1 MKTET
6 YDKEVFGETAK
17 AIYKEKYK
25 TEFEEK
31 YKGQY
36 AAIEVESGDAFVGEG
51 RLEAYYE
58 AIKTHPG
65 KIFFFIRIG
74 LPPLR
79 IRGVQSSIVPPK
91 M

>member
-1 MKTET
+1 M
-6 YDKEVFGETAK
+6 EVKSYNREEFGETAK
-17 AIYKEKYK
+17 AIYQEKYK

-36 AAIEVESGDAFVGEG
+36 VAIEVESGEAFVGET

-74 LPPLR
+74 LPPIKLR
-79 IRGVQSSIVPPK
+79 GTRRKSLN
-91 M
+91 

>member
-1 MKTET
+1 MEVKS
-6 YDKEVFGETAK
+6 YNKEEFGETAK
-17 AIYKEKYK
+17 AIYQEKYK

-36 AAIEVESGDAFVGEG
+36 VAIEVESGEAFVGEKA
-51 RLEAYYE
+51 LEAYYE

-74 LPPLR
+74 LPPLKM
-79 IRGVQSSIVPPK
+79 RGTRCISH
-91 M
+91 